1 MRTFTKRFMSF
12 NYIVTEHENYAHI
25 KLEGE
30 LIEKSQSTSLLV
42 AIEQLLSKNIFN
54 VIIDMEHL
62 KYMNSSGLNTL
73 IQILT
78 KTRTKG
84 GEAVL
89 CSLSK
94 KIEELIVV
102 TKLHSLFKIT
112 PNVDDAIK
120 IIEV

>member
-1 MRTFTKRFMSF
+1 MSF